1 MIIGEIN
8 IKRKKR
14 QGRVA
19 FIFLLPFLTLL
30 FLFRIIP
37 VISIFFLS
45 LTSYDVLSPPRW
57 IGLLNFRELIFSSS
71 AAARIFWVSVGNT
84 LYFTAGQVFLEM
96 IVGLALALLV
106 NNITKIKVRSL
117 FTTAYY
123 LPVVTS
129 IVAISMI
136 WLWLYQPQF
145 GLFNYFLKKI
155 GLPPQ
160 QWLADPHQAMPSVIL
175 VAVWQGA
182 GWSMIIY
189 LAGLQGIP
197 QSLYESSKLDGANR
211 WQTFWHITLPC
222 LRPVTLF
229 IVIMSCITALQVF
242 TQIYVLTQGGPL
254 NRTTTVGYYIW
265 NNSFRF
271 YRMGFGSAMA
281 LILFLVILTI
291 SLTNQKF
298 FGEEVRY

>member
-1 MIIGEIN
+1 MIRGEIN
-8 IKRKKR
+8 IKRKKG

-37 VISIFFLS
+37 VVSIFFLS
-45 LTSYDVLSPPRW
+45 FTSYDILSPPRW
-57 IGLLNFRELIFSSS
+57 SGLLNFRELIFSSS
-71 AAARIFWVSVGNT
+71 AAARLFWVSVGNT
-84 LYFTAGQVFLEM
+84 LYYTAGQVSLEM

-106 NNITKIKVRSL
+106 NNITKIKARSL

-160 QWLADPHQAMPSVIL
+160 QWLADPHQAMPSVII

-229 IVIMSCITALQVF
+229 VVIISCITALQVF

-254 NRTTTVGYYIW
+254 NRTTTVGYHIW

-291 SLTNQKF
+291 SLINQKF
-298 FGEEVRY
+298 FGEEVGY

>member
-1 MIIGEIN
+1 MIRGEIN
-8 IKRKKR
+8 IKRKKG

-37 VISIFFLS
+37 VVSIFFLS
-45 LTSYDVLSPPRW
+45 LTSYDILSPPRW

-84 LYFTAGQVFLEM
+84 LYYTAGQVFLEM

-160 QWLADPHQAMPSVIL
+160 QWLADPRQAMPSVIL

-298 FGEEVRY
+298 FGKEVGY

>member
-45 LTSYDVLSPPRW
+45 LTSYDILSPPRW

-298 FGEEVRY
+298 FGKEVGY

>member
-1 MIIGEIN
+1 MIRGEIN
-8 IKRKKR
+8 IKRKKG

-37 VISIFFLS
+37 VVSIFFLS
-45 LTSYDVLSPPRW
+45 FTSYDILSPPRW
-57 IGLLNFRELIFSSS
+57 SGLLNFRELIFSSS
-71 AAARIFWVSVGNT
+71 AAARLFWVSVGNT
-84 LYFTAGQVFLEM
+84 LYYTAGQVSLEM

-106 NNITKIKVRSL
+106 NNITKIKARSL

-160 QWLADPHQAMPSVIL
+160 QWLADPHQAMPSVII

-291 SLTNQKF
+291 SLINQKF
-298 FGEEVRY
+298 FGEEVGY

>member
-1 MIIGEIN
+1 MIRGEIN
-8 IKRKKR
+8 IKRKKG

-37 VISIFFLS
+37 VVSIFFLS
-45 LTSYDVLSPPRW
+45 FTSYDILSPPRW

-84 LYFTAGQVFLEM
+84 LYYTAGQVSLEM

-106 NNITKIKVRSL
+106 NNITKIKARSL

-291 SLTNQKF
+291 SLINQKF
-298 FGEEVRY
+298 FGEEVGY

>member
-1 MIIGEIN
+1 MVIGEIN

-84 LYFTAGQVFLEM
+84 LYFTAGQVSLEM

-160 QWLADPHQAMPSVIL
+160 QWLADPDQAMPSVIL

-298 FGEEVRY
+298 FGKEVGY